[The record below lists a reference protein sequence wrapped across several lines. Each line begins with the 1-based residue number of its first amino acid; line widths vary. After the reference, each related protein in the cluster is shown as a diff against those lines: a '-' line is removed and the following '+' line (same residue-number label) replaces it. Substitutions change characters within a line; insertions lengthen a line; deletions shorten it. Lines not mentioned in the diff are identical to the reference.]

1 MQHSIQCKEA
11 VRRSETS
18 ATQFTNRAPQH
29 HPTDTSIV
37 TQPVTH
43 NDCGTNN
50 KLSSSAMMAYHES
63 STSDG
68 VDELSRTL
76 AEQQINCDDLF
87 EEMRPREASIVL
99 PPPSDFAAAIPEQ
112 QCYNK
117 SPDDNSKIIIT
128 ATTTS
133 SSDKH
138 HHDHQGMEEKRKHG
152 DLNTWIV

>member
-18 ATQFTNRAPQH
+18 PTQFTNRTQH
-29 HPTDTSIV
+29 HPTDTSTV

-50 KLSSSAMMAYHES
+50 KLSSTTTLDYQES
-63 STSDG
+63 SSSDG

-87 EEMRPREASIVL
+87 EEMRLRKASIVL
-99 PPPSDFAAAIPEQ
+99 PPPSDFAAPIPEQ
-112 QCYNK
+112 RYNK
-117 SPDDNSKIIIT
+117 SPDDNGKIIIT
-128 ATTTS
+128 ATRTS

-138 HHDHQGMEEKRKHG
+138 HNDHQGMEEKRKHY
-152 DLNTWIV
+152 DINTWIV